1 MTWSGRE
8 LLDCFE
14 PYPGA
19 SLTADGTVRIVTTAE
34 APRLACRAGALHP
47 TGKYLIVE
55 MAACGGES
63 AELFLHGVWWER
75 TGRRIMLIADG
86 KFHRYNLDLGNVDP
100 DDAEIYATHLLP
112 TDAPGAEVKIRSMR
126 FSDLPEGEPSI
137 RFHWAGMGE
146 AFNRIGQGPREFVVS
161 LENQGGEGS
170 RDLEIA
176 ELTLPPGV
184 RVAAQDEAWRKLP
197 PIGAN
202 DCCNG
207 RFPLEADAPVKG
219 EFAIRLKGT
228 NAPAETYRGTLEFL
242 PDLGLP
248 KADYV
253 PEPTPADTGDI
264 ELGALYF
271 PGWTSTGRW
280 DTIIETAPERRP
292 LLGYYQEGDPEL
304 VDWQIKW
311 AVECGIKFLLVDWY
325 WSAGRM
331 GLHE

>member
-47 TGKYLIVE
+47 TGKYLIIE

-207 RFPLEADAPVKG
+207 RFPLRSKG
-219 EFAIRLKGT
+219 S
-228 NAPAETYRGTLEFL
+228 L
-242 PDLGLP
+242 P
-248 KADYV
+248 
-253 PEPTPADTGDI
+253 
-264 ELGALYF
+264 
-271 PGWTSTGRW
+271 
-280 DTIIETAPERRP
+280 
-292 LLGYYQEGDPEL
+292 
-304 VDWQIKW
+304 
-311 AVECGIKFLLVDWY
+311 
-325 WSAGRM
+325 SA
-331 GLHE
+331 